1 MFQISL
7 SCWSDF
13 AIAIAAV
20 DRSVTAG
27 LERYFG
33 VFATLGTDYGKHLAG
48 SPVAAI
54 PEALRLPRL
63 ATRWTA
69 LGLIGVSSG
78 LKKLLLFCAVDEG
91 FPTIGTL
98 NRLVLKTH
106 WTTSSLLYFS

>member
-7 SCWSDF
+7 SCRSDF
-13 AIAIAAV
+13 TIAIAAV
-20 DRSVTAG
+20 NRSITAG
-27 LERYFG
+27 FKRYFG

-48 SPVAAI
+48 SPVAAV
-54 PEALRLPRL
+54 PEALRLPCLTAR
-63 ATRWTA
+63 RTA

-78 LKKLLLFCAVDEG
+78 LEKFLLFCAVGKG

-98 NRLVLKTH
+98 DRLVLETH